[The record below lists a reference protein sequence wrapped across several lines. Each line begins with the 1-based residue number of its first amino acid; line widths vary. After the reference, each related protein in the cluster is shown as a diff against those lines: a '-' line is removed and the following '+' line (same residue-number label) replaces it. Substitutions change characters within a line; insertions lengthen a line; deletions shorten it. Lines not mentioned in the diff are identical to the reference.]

1 MIKVIIA
8 EDSDQVR
15 QYLHSIVGA
24 HKDFEVAG
32 IAKDGEEAVNMVQL
46 KNPDIVAMDIHMP
59 RMDGCE
65 ATRRI
70 MEKCPV
76 PIVIMSSDRDPSQIK
91 DTFRALQGGAIAKVK
106 KPEGPF
112 IQDSD
117 LCVEEFFRTLKLSYE
132 IKVVKRHYRDD
143 RDRASSMISK
153 GGIEGTTPRIKVVAI
168 GASTG
173 GPPIIKT
180 ILANMSNKFPAPLLI
195 VQHIS
200 AGYIQGMV
208 NWLSKETA
216 FPVKLGE
223 HGERAEKGHIYFAP
237 DDFHMGITSKGEI
250 SLKKSLQENGLRP
263 SIAYLFRSVADAYG
277 NSAMG
282 ILLSGMGKDGA
293 LELKRMRDN
302 GCLTIVQDQA
312 SSVVFGMPGEAVRLR
327 AADKIL
333 TPEQIT
339 AFLNTLD
346 NCH

>member
-8 EDSDQVR
+8 EHSDQVR
-15 QYLHSIVGA
+15 QYLQSIVDA

-32 IAKDGEEAVNMVQL
+32 TAKDGEEAVNMVRL

-59 RMDGCE
+59 RMGGYE
-65 ATRRI
+65 ATKRI
-70 MEKCPV
+70 MGKYPV
-76 PIVIMSSDRDPSQIK
+76 PILIMSSDLEPSQIK

-112 IQDSD
+112 MQDSD
-117 LCVEEFFRTLKLSYE
+117 LWVEEFLRILKLISE
-132 IKVVKRHYRDD
+132 IKVVKRTYKDD
-143 RDRASSMISK
+143 GDKASSMISK
-153 GGIEGTTPRIKVVAI
+153 GRIEGITPPIKVVAI

-180 ILANMSNKFPAPLLI
+180 ILDNMSKKFPAPLLI

-200 AGYIQGMV
+200 VGYIQDMV
-208 NWLSKETA
+208 KWLSKEIS
-216 FPVKLGE
+216 FSVKLGE
-223 HGERAEKGHIYFAP
+223 HGELAQKGHIYFAP

-250 SLKKSLQENGLRP
+250 ILKKTLRENGLRP
-263 SIAYLFRSVADAYG
+263 SIDYLFRSVAGAYG

-282 ILLSGMGKDGA
+282 VLLSGMGKDGA

-302 GCLTIVQDQA
+302 GCLTIAQDKE
-312 SSVVFGMPGEAVRLR
+312 SSVVYGMPAEAIKLR
-327 AADKIL
+327 AADKIFN
-333 TPEQIT
+333 PEQIA

-346 NCH
+346 NW